1 MSPTCAGKCRSSLS
15 DPVRADFIVVGAG
28 IAGASVAYWLAPHG
42 RVVILERES
51 QPGYH
56 STGRSAALFIETYGP
71 APVRSL
77 TCASRRFFASPPA
90 GFSESPLLRPRGE
103 LLVGSVEQREQF
115 EQYCEELRGTGI
127 TRRLDREATCSL
139 VPVLRRER
147 VIGSLHEPEA
157 SDIDVHA
164 LHQGYLRQ
172 VRRLGGIV
180 ACDSEVTQMERSG
193 SDWIVQAGDASYS
206 SPVVLNA
213 AGAWADRVA
222 ILAGAAALGV
232 RPMRRSAFT
241 FAAPAGLDISSWPAV
256 MSAGDDWY
264 FKPEAGMFLA
274 SPSNAD
280 PVEPHDVQAEEM
292 DIAMAIDRIETMTTL
307 SVRRPAR
314 VWAGLRSFVSDG
326 SLVGGYDDRVPGFF
340 WVAAQGGYG
349 IQTSAAMGEAC
360 AALAR
365 GRPIPGHL
373 SDFGV
378 TAESLSPARPLSQHY
393 DERLFR

>member
-1 MSPTCAGKCRSSLS
+1 M
-15 DPVRADFIVVGAG
+15 GAG

-42 RVVILERES
+42 RVIILEREPR
-51 QPGYH
+51 PGYH
-56 STGRSAALFIETYGP
+56 ATGRSAALFIETYGP
-71 APVRSL
+71 APVRAL
-77 TCASRRFFASPPA
+77 TRASRGFFATPPP
-90 GFSESPLLRPRGE
+90 GFSDSPLLSPRGE
-103 LLVGSVEQREQF
+103 LLVGAVEQREDF
-115 EQYCEELRGTGI
+115 ERYCEELLESGI

-139 VPVLRRER
+139 VPVLRRDR
-147 VIGSLHEPEA
+147 VVGSIHEPDA

-164 LHQGYLRQ
+164 LHQGYLRE
-172 VRRLGGIV
+172 VRKLGGV
-180 ACDSEVTQMERSG
+180 LKCDSEVTRIERAG
-193 SDWIVQAGDASYS
+193 GDWRVAAGAASYS
-206 SPVVLNA
+206 SPVLLNA
-213 AGAWADRVA
+213 AGAWADAIA
-222 ILAGAAALGV
+222 ILAGVAPLGV

-241 FAAPAGLDISSWPAV
+241 FAAPEGVRISSWPAV

-264 FKPEAGMFLA
+264 FKPEAGMLLA

-307 SVRRPAR
+307 TVRRPAR

-326 SLVGGYDDRVPGFF
+326 SLVGGYDSKAPGFF

-378 TAESLSPARPLSQHY
+378 TADLLSPARPLGADY

>member
-1 MSPTCAGKCRSSLS
+1 LS
-15 DPVRADFIVVGAG
+15 DVVRADFIVVGAG

-42 RVVILERES
+42 RVIILEREP

-56 STGRSAALFIETYGP
+56 ATGRSAALFIETYGP
-71 APVRSL
+71 VPVRAL
-77 TCASRRFFASPPA
+77 TRASRGFFASPPP
-90 GFSESPLLRPRGE
+90 GFSESPLLSPRGE
-103 LLVGSVEQREQF
+103 LLVGAVEQRQEF
-115 EQYCEELRGTGI
+115 ERYCEELLDSGI

-139 VPVLRRER
+139 VPVLRRDR
-147 VIGSLHEPEA
+147 VVGSIHEPDA

-164 LHQGYLRQ
+164 LHQGYLRE
-172 VRRLGGIV
+172 VRKLGGV
-180 ACDSEVTQMERSG
+180 LKCNSEVTRIERTG
-193 SDWIVQAGDASYS
+193 SDWLVEAGTAAYS
-206 SPVVLNA
+206 SPVLLNA
-213 AGAWADRVA
+213 AGAWADTIA
-222 ILAGAAALGV
+222 ILAGAAPLGV

-241 FAAPAGLDISSWPAV
+241 FAGPEGVPISSWPAV

-264 FKPEAGMFLA
+264 FKPDAGMLLA

-326 SLVGGYDDRVPGFF
+326 SLVGGYDSKATGFF

-378 TAESLSPARPLSQHY
+378 TADLLSPARPLGADY